1 MRARTTVGAREG
13 GQSTVELALLLPV
26 LVLLLLTV
34 LQVGLVARDIVLVT
48 HAAREA
54 ARAAAVDPARG
65 AARAAALRGSGLRPD
80 DLTVRVLGRTGPSGR
95 VTVILK
101 YHPTDAV
108 PLVGQWVANR
118 TITATATMRVESSSP
133 DHEEREPARIG
144 QSPCSPARFLS
155 KTTPSEQDPEAPV
168 ANRSL
173 PKRGPTGLFT
183 TLGDAGYAP
192 FIGNVALVPTDQAH
206 QPEDRTC

>member
-1 MRARTTVGAREG
+1 MRARTVDGARER

-54 ARAAAVDPARG
+54 ARAAAVDSARG

-95 VTVILK
+95 VTVVLK
-101 YHPTDAV
+101 YHPRSAV
-108 PLVGQWVANR
+108 PLVGDWVANR
-118 TITATATMRVESSSP
+118 TITATATMRVESRP
-133 DHEEREPARIG
+133 P
-144 QSPCSPARFLS
+144 
-155 KTTPSEQDPEAPV
+155 TTKR
-168 ANRSL
+168 ANRRESDNA
-173 PKRGPTGLFT
+173 PAHRRDFSRNERRRSRIRKR
-183 TLGDAGYAP
+183 
-192 FIGNVALVPTDQAH
+192 Q
-206 QPEDRTC
+206 